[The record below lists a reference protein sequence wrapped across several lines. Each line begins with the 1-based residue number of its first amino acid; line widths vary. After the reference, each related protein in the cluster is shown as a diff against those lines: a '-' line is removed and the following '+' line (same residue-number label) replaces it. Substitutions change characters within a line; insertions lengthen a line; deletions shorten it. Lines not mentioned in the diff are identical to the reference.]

1 MTRTTPRIRGRRDLA
16 ARLLLPGPRPSGLRD
31 PAGYVT
37 HDARWFVAIEGGFA
51 WELAGPFFQVCA
63 RHFGGRHF
71 AGYWDS

>member
-1 MTRTTPRIRGRRDLA
+1 
-16 ARLLLPGPRPSGLRD
+16 
-31 PAGYVT
+31 VT